1 MSGKLLV
8 RDFERKVSY
17 CEDSSNLVAP
27 IHDNQTAHVVFLHD
41 FGSVGYRL
49 ILITNERFFSHD
61 FTDCS
66 EVRVASFRN
75 GVDNDVPL
83 GNRTEELV
91 FFNDGK
97 QADVVI
103 PHLL

>member
-1 MSGKLLV
+1 MV
-8 RDFERKVSY
+8 RDFERKVGN
-17 CEDSSNLVAP
+17 CEDASELVPP
-27 IHDNQTAHVVFLHD
+27 IHDDQTAHVVFLHN
-41 FGSVGYRL
+41 FGSVRYRL
-49 ILITNERFFSHD
+49 ILITNGWFFSHD
-61 FTDCS
+61 LTDCS

-75 GVDNDVPL
+75 GVYNDVPL

-91 FFNDGK
+91 FFNNGK